1 MDGKKVPWQPR
12 EQESLNQP
20 DIDQILVESIR
31 RGDTQAWQD
40 FIDRF
45 EGRLLA
51 YVGARI
57 ADKSHAED
65 IVQDT
70 FIGFLNSLP
79 NFDCTRPLESYLFS
93 IAAYKLTDHLRREG
107 RRYATQLV
115 TSENSSD
122 AIQRLPSGG
131 RQASSIA
138 RSAEQK
144 DREEFVLKQALEDQ
158 ISKWKQKGDYQKLK
172 CMELLIVLG
181 MSNKEVSQALD
192 LSEQQVANYKSDF
205 IQRTR
210 SLIAKQADRERVPEL
225 DEK

>member
-1 MDGKKVPWQPR
+1 V
-12 EQESLNQP
+12 NQP
-20 DIDQILVESIR
+20 QIDQLLVESIR

-57 ADKSHAED
+57 ADKAHAED
-65 IVQDT
+65 IVQET

-79 NFDCTRPLESYLFS
+79 NFDCSRPLESYLFS

-115 TSENSSD
+115 TAENSSD

-144 DREEFVLKQALEDQ
+144 DREEAVLKEALEDQ
-158 ISKWKQKGDYQKLK
+158 IAKWKQKSDFQKLK
-172 CMELLIVLG
+172 CLEMLIVSG
-181 MSNKEVSQALD
+181 MSNKETAIALD
-192 LSEQQVANYKSDF
+192 LTEQQVANYKSDF

-210 SLIAKQADRERVPEL
+210 SLISKLADRERIPEL
-225 DEK
+225 DDLDQ

>member
-1 MDGKKVPWQPR
+1 MSQP
-12 EQESLNQP
+12 E
-20 DIDQILVESIR
+20 IDQLLIESIR

-51 YVGARI
+51 YVGTRL
-57 ADKSHAED
+57 ADRAHAED
-65 IVQDT
+65 IVQET

-79 NFDCTRPLESYLFS
+79 NFDCSRPLESYLFS
-93 IAAYKLTDHLRREG
+93 IAAYKLTDHLRRQG

-144 DREEFVLKQALEDQ
+144 DREEVVLRQALEDQ
-158 ISKWKQKGDYQKLK
+158 ISKWRQKGDYQKLK
-172 CMELLIVLG
+172 CLEMLIVLG
-181 MSNKEVSQALD
+181 LSNKETAQALE

-210 SLIAKQADRERVPEL
+210 TLIAKQADRERIPEL
-225 DEK
+225 DDQET

>member
-1 MDGKKVPWQPR
+1 MSQP
-12 EQESLNQP
+12 E
-20 DIDQILVESIR
+20 IDQLLVESIR

-40 FIDRF
+40 FIDRL

-51 YVGARI
+51 YVGTRI
-57 ADKSHAED
+57 ADRAHAED
-65 IVQDT
+65 IVQET

-79 NFDCTRPLESYLFS
+79 NFDCSRPLESYLFS
-93 IAAYKLTDHLRREG
+93 IAAYKLTDHLRRQG

-144 DREEFVLKQALEDQ
+144 DREEIVLRQALEDQ
-158 ISKWKQKGDYQKLK
+158 ISKWRQKGDYQKLK
-172 CMELLIVLG
+172 CLEMLIVLG
-181 MSNKEVSQALD
+181 MSNKETAQALE

-205 IQRTR
+205 IQRTKT
-210 SLIAKQADRERVPEL
+210 LIAKQADRERIPEL
-225 DEK
+225 DDQET

>member
-1 MDGKKVPWQPR
+1 MSQP
-12 EQESLNQP
+12 E
-20 DIDQILVESIR
+20 IDQLLIESIR

-51 YVGARI
+51 YVGTRL
-57 ADKSHAED
+57 ADRAHAED
-65 IVQDT
+65 IVQET

-79 NFDCTRPLESYLFS
+79 NFDSSRPLESYLFS
-93 IAAYKLTDHLRREG
+93 IAAYKLTDHLRRQG

-144 DREEFVLKQALEDQ
+144 DRQEVVLRQALEDQ
-158 ISKWKQKGDYQKLK
+158 ISKWRQKGDYQKLK
-172 CMELLIVLG
+172 CLEMLIVLG
-181 MSNKEVSQALD
+181 MSNKETAQALE

-205 IQRTR
+205 IQRTKT
-210 SLIAKQADRERVPEL
+210 LIAKQADQERIPEL
-225 DEK
+225 DDQEI

>member
-1 MDGKKVPWQPR
+1 MSQP
-12 EQESLNQP
+12 E
-20 DIDQILVESIR
+20 IDQILIESIR

-51 YVGARI
+51 YVGTRL
-57 ADKSHAED
+57 ADRAYAED
-65 IVQDT
+65 IVQET

-79 NFDCTRPLESYLFS
+79 NFDNSRPLESYLFS
-93 IAAYKLTDHLRREG
+93 IAAYKLTDHLRRQG
-107 RRYATQLV
+107 RRHATQLI

-144 DREEFVLKQALEDQ
+144 DREEIVLRQALEDQ
-158 ISKWKQKGDYQKLK
+158 ISKWRQKGDYQKLK
-172 CMELLIVLG
+172 CLEMLIVLG
-181 MSNKEVSQALD
+181 MSNKETALA
-192 LSEQQVANYKSDF
+192 LEISEQQVANYKSDF
-205 IQRTR
+205 IQRTKT
-210 SLIAKQADRERVPEL
+210 LIAKQADSERIAEL
-225 DEK
+225 DNP

>member
-1 MDGKKVPWQPR
+1 MSQP
-12 EQESLNQP
+12 E
-20 DIDQILVESIR
+20 IDQLLIESIR

-51 YVGARI
+51 YVGTRI
-57 ADKSHAED
+57 ADRAHAED
-65 IVQDT
+65 IVQET

-79 NFDCTRPLESYLFS
+79 NFDCSRPLESYLFS
-93 IAAYKLTDHLRREG
+93 IAAYKLTDHLRRQG

-144 DREEFVLKQALEDQ
+144 DREEIVLRQALEDQ
-158 ISKWKQKGDYQKLK
+158 ISKWRQKGDYQKLK
-172 CMELLIVLG
+172 CLEMLIVLG
-181 MSNKEVSQALD
+181 MSNKETAQALE

-205 IQRTR
+205 IQRTKT
-210 SLIAKQADRERVPEL
+210 LIAKQADRERIPEL
-225 DEK
+225 DDQEI

>member
-1 MDGKKVPWQPR
+1 MSQP
-12 EQESLNQP
+12 Q
-20 DIDQILVESIR
+20 IDQLLVESIR

-51 YVGARI
+51 YVGTRL
-57 ADKSHAED
+57 ADRAHAED
-65 IVQDT
+65 IVQET

-79 NFDCTRPLESYLFS
+79 NFDCSRPLESYLFS

-131 RQASSIA
+131 RQASSIV

-144 DREEFVLKQALEDQ
+144 DREESVLCQALEDQ
-158 ISKWKQKGDYQKLK
+158 ISKWRQKGDYQKLK
-172 CMELLIVLG
+172 CLF
-181 MSNKEVSQALD
+181 
-192 LSEQQVANYKSDF
+192 VAH
-205 IQRTR
+205 
-210 SLIAKQADRERVPEL
+210 P
-225 DEK
+225 

>member
-1 MDGKKVPWQPR
+1 MSQP
-12 EQESLNQP
+12 E
-20 DIDQILVESIR
+20 IDQLLVESIR

-51 YVGARI
+51 YVGTRI
-57 ADKSHAED
+57 ADRAHAED
-65 IVQDT
+65 IVQET

-79 NFDCTRPLESYLFS
+79 NFDCSRPLESYLFS
-93 IAAYKLTDHLRREG
+93 IAAYKLTDHLRRQG

-144 DREEFVLKQALEDQ
+144 DREEIVLKQALEDQ
-158 ISKWKQKGDYQKLK
+158 ISKWRQKGDYQKLK
-172 CMELLIVLG
+172 CLEMLIVLG
-181 MSNKEVSQALD
+181 LSNKETAQALE

-205 IQRTR
+205 IQRTKT
-210 SLIAKQADRERVPEL
+210 LIAKQADRERIPEL
-225 DEK
+225 DDQEI

>member
-1 MDGKKVPWQPR
+1 M
-12 EQESLNQP
+12 SQP
-20 DIDQILVESIR
+20 DIDTLLVESIR
-31 RGDTQAWQD
+31 RGETQAWQD

-51 YVGARI
+51 YVGARL
-57 ADKSHAED
+57 ADRAHAED

-93 IAAYKLTDHLRREG
+93 IAGYKLTDHLRREG

-122 AIQRLPSGG
+122 AIQRLPSAG

-144 DREEFVLKQALEDQ
+144 DREEDVLRQALEDQ
-158 ISKWKQKGDYQKLK
+158 ISKWKQKSDYQKLK
-172 CMELLIVLG
+172 CLEMLIVLG
-181 MSNKEVSQALD
+181 MSNKETAQSLEI
-192 LSEQQVANYKSDF
+192 SEQQVANYKSDF

-210 SLIAKQADRERVPEL
+210 TLIAKQADRERIPEL
-225 DEK
+225 DDSAE

>member
-1 MDGKKVPWQPR
+1 MSQP
-12 EQESLNQP
+12 E
-20 DIDQILVESIR
+20 IDQLLVESIR

-51 YVGARI
+51 YVGTRI
-57 ADKSHAED
+57 ADRAHAED
-65 IVQDT
+65 IVQET

-79 NFDCTRPLESYLFS
+79 NFDCSRPLESYLFS
-93 IAAYKLTDHLRREG
+93 IAAYKLTDHLRRQG

-144 DREEFVLKQALEDQ
+144 DREEIVLRQALEDQ
-158 ISKWKQKGDYQKLK
+158 ISKWRQKGDYQKLK
-172 CMELLIVLG
+172 CLEMLIVLG
-181 MSNKEVSQALD
+181 MSNKETAQALE

-205 IQRTR
+205 IQRTKT
-210 SLIAKQADRERVPEL
+210 LIAKQADRERIPEL
-225 DEK
+225 DDQEI

>member
-1 MDGKKVPWQPR
+1 M
-12 EQESLNQP
+12 NQP
-20 DIDQILVESIR
+20 QIDQLLVESIR
-31 RGDTQAWQD
+31 RGDTRAWQD

-57 ADKSHAED
+57 ADKAHAED
-65 IVQDT
+65 IVQET

-79 NFDCTRPLESYLFS
+79 NFDCSRPLESYLFS

-115 TSENSSD
+115 TAENSSD

-144 DREEFVLKQALEDQ
+144 DREEIVLKETLEDQ
-158 ISKWKQKGDYQKLK
+158 IAKWKQKGDFQKLK
-172 CMELLIVLG
+172 CLEMLIVLG
-181 MSNKEVSQALD
+181 MSNKETAIALD

-210 SLIAKQADRERVPEL
+210 SLISKLADRERIPEL
-225 DEK
+225 DDLDR

>member
-1 MDGKKVPWQPR
+1 MSQP
-12 EQESLNQP
+12 E
-20 DIDQILVESIR
+20 IDQLLIESIR

-51 YVGARI
+51 YVGTRL
-57 ADKSHAED
+57 ADRAHAED
-65 IVQDT
+65 IVQET

-79 NFDCTRPLESYLFS
+79 NFDCSRPLESYLFS
-93 IAAYKLTDHLRREG
+93 IAAYKLTDHLRRQG

-144 DREEFVLKQALEDQ
+144 DREEVVLRQALEDQ
-158 ISKWKQKGDYQKLK
+158 ISKWRQKGDYQKLK
-172 CMELLIVLG
+172 CLEMLIVLG
-181 MSNKEVSQALD
+181 LSNKETAQALE

-210 SLIAKQADRERVPEL
+210 TLIAQQADRERIPEL
-225 DEK
+225 DDQET

>member
-1 MDGKKVPWQPR
+1 MSQP
-12 EQESLNQP
+12 E
-20 DIDQILVESIR
+20 IDQLLIESIR

-51 YVGARI
+51 YVGTRI
-57 ADKSHAED
+57 ADRAHAED
-65 IVQDT
+65 IVQET

-79 NFDCTRPLESYLFS
+79 NFDCSRPLESDLFS
-93 IAAYKLTDHLRREG
+93 IAAYKLTDHLRRQG

-144 DREEFVLKQALEDQ
+144 DREEIVLRQALEDQ
-158 ISKWKQKGDYQKLK
+158 ISKWRQKGDYQKLK
-172 CMELLIVLG
+172 CLEMLIVLG
-181 MSNKEVSQALD
+181 MSNKETAQALE

-205 IQRTR
+205 IQRTKT
-210 SLIAKQADRERVPEL
+210 LIAKQADRERIPEL
-225 DEK
+225 DDQEI

>member
-1 MDGKKVPWQPR
+1 MN
-12 EQESLNQP
+12 SP

-31 RGDTQAWQD
+31 KGDTQAWED
-40 FIDRF
+40 FINRF

-51 YVGARI
+51 YVGTRL
-57 ADKSHAED
+57 ADRAHAED
-65 IVQDT
+65 IVQET
-70 FIGFLNSLP
+70 FVGFLNSLP
-79 NFDCTRPLESYLFS
+79 NFDCSRPLESYLFS

-115 TSENSSD
+115 TAENSSD

-144 DREEFVLKQALEDQ
+144 DREEVVLRQSLEDQ
-158 ISKWKQKGDYQKLK
+158 VSKWKQKKDYLKLK
-172 CMELLIVLG
+172 CIEMLIVLG
-181 MSNKEVSQALD
+181 MGNKETAQALGI
-192 LSEQQVANYKSDF
+192 SEQQVANYKSDF

-210 SLIAKQADRERVPEL
+210 SLIAKQADSERIAEL
-225 DEK
+225 ED

>member
-1 MDGKKVPWQPR
+1 MSQS
-12 EQESLNQP
+12 E
-20 DIDQILVESIR
+20 IDQLLIESIR

-51 YVGARI
+51 YVGTRI
-57 ADKSHAED
+57 ADRAHAED
-65 IVQDT
+65 IVQET

-79 NFDCTRPLESYLFS
+79 NFDCSRPLESYLFS
-93 IAAYKLTDHLRREG
+93 IAAYKLTDHLRRQG

-144 DREEFVLKQALEDQ
+144 DRQEVVLRQALEDQ
-158 ISKWKQKGDYQKLK
+158 ISKWRQKGDYQKLK
-172 CMELLIVLG
+172 CLEMLIVLG
-181 MSNKEVSQALD
+181 MSNKETAQALE

-205 IQRTR
+205 IQRTKT
-210 SLIAKQADRERVPEL
+210 LIAKQADQERIPEL
-225 DEK
+225 DDQGP

>member
-1 MDGKKVPWQPR
+1 M
-12 EQESLNQP
+12 SQP
-20 DIDQILVESIR
+20 DIDTLLVESIR
-31 RGDTQAWQD
+31 RGETQAWRD

-51 YVGARI
+51 YVGARL
-57 ADKSHAED
+57 ADRAHAED

-79 NFDCTRPLESYLFS
+79 NFDCSRPLESYLFS
-93 IAAYKLTDHLRREG
+93 IAGYKLTDHLRREG

-122 AIQRLPSGG
+122 AIQRLPSAG

-138 RSAEQK
+138 RSGEQK
-144 DREEFVLKQALEDQ
+144 DREEDVLRQALEDQ
-158 ISKWKQKGDYQKLK
+158 ISKWKQKSDYQKLK
-172 CMELLIVLG
+172 CLEMLIVLG
-181 MSNKEVSQALD
+181 MSNKETAQALEI
-192 LSEQQVANYKSDF
+192 SEQQVANYKSDF

-210 SLIAKQADRERVPEL
+210 TLIAKQADRERIPEL
-225 DEK
+225 DDSAE

>member
-1 MDGKKVPWQPR
+1 MSQP
-12 EQESLNQP
+12 E
-20 DIDQILVESIR
+20 IDKLLIESIR

-51 YVGARI
+51 YVGTRI
-57 ADKSHAED
+57 ADRAHAED
-65 IVQDT
+65 IVQET

-79 NFDCTRPLESYLFS
+79 NFDCSRPLESYLFS
-93 IAAYKLTDHLRREG
+93 IAAYKLTDHLRRQG

-144 DREEFVLKQALEDQ
+144 DREEIVLRQALEDQ
-158 ISKWKQKGDYQKLK
+158 ISKWRQKGDYQKLK
-172 CMELLIVLG
+172 CLEMLIVLG
-181 MSNKEVSQALD
+181 MSNKETAQALE

-205 IQRTR
+205 IQRTKT
-210 SLIAKQADRERVPEL
+210 LIAKQADRERIPEL
-225 DEK
+225 DDQET

>member
-1 MDGKKVPWQPR
+1 M
-12 EQESLNQP
+12 SQP
-20 DIDQILVESIR
+20 DIDTLLIESIR
-31 RGDTQAWQD
+31 RGETQAWQE

-57 ADKSHAED
+57 ADRAHAED

-79 NFDCTRPLESYLFS
+79 NFDCSRPLESYLFS
-93 IAAYKLTDHLRREG
+93 IASYKLTDHLRREG
-107 RRYATQLV
+107 RRHTTQLV

-144 DREEFVLKQALEDQ
+144 DRQEEVLRQALHEQ
-158 ISKWKQKGDYQKLK
+158 ISKWKQKSDYQKLR
-172 CMELLIVLG
+172 CLEMLIVLG
-181 MSNKEVSQALD
+181 MSNKETAQALE

-210 SLIAKQADRERVPEL
+210 TLIAKQADPEQIPEL
-225 DEK
+225 DD

>member
-1 MDGKKVPWQPR
+1 MSQP
-12 EQESLNQP
+12 E
-20 DIDQILVESIR
+20 IDQLLIESIR

-51 YVGARI
+51 YVGTRL
-57 ADKSHAED
+57 ADRAHAED
-65 IVQDT
+65 IVQET

-79 NFDCTRPLESYLFS
+79 NFDSSRPLESYLFS
-93 IAAYKLTDHLRREG
+93 IAAYKLTDHLRRQG

-144 DREEFVLKQALEDQ
+144 DRQEVVLRQALEDQ
-158 ISKWKQKGDYQKLK
+158 ISKWRQKGDYQKLK
-172 CMELLIVLG
+172 CLEMLIVLG
-181 MSNKEVSQALD
+181 MSNKETAQSLE

-205 IQRTR
+205 IQRTKT
-210 SLIAKQADRERVPEL
+210 LIAKQADQERIPEL
-225 DEK
+225 DDQEI

>member
-1 MDGKKVPWQPR
+1 MSQP
-12 EQESLNQP
+12 E
-20 DIDQILVESIR
+20 IDQLLFESIR

-51 YVGARI
+51 YVGTRL
-57 ADKSHAED
+57 ADRAHAED
-65 IVQDT
+65 IVQET

-79 NFDCTRPLESYLFS
+79 NFDSSRPLESYLFS
-93 IAAYKLTDHLRREG
+93 IAAYKLTDHLRRQG

-144 DREEFVLKQALEDQ
+144 DRQEVVLRQALEDQ
-158 ISKWKQKGDYQKLK
+158 ISKWRHKGDYQKLK
-172 CMELLIVLG
+172 CLEMLIVLG
-181 MSNKEVSQALD
+181 MSNKETAQSLE

-205 IQRTR
+205 IQRTKT
-210 SLIAKQADRERVPEL
+210 LIAKQADQERIPEL
-225 DEK
+225 DDQEI

>member
-1 MDGKKVPWQPR
+1 MSQP
-12 EQESLNQP
+12 E
-20 DIDQILVESIR
+20 IDQLLVESIR

-51 YVGARI
+51 YVGTRI
-57 ADKSHAED
+57 ADRAHAED
-65 IVQDT
+65 IVQET

-79 NFDCTRPLESYLFS
+79 NFDCSRPLESYLFS
-93 IAAYKLTDHLRREG
+93 IAAYKLTDHLRRQG

-144 DREEFVLKQALEDQ
+144 DREEIVLRQALEDQ
-158 ISKWKQKGDYQKLK
+158 ISKWRQKGDYQKLK
-172 CMELLIVLG
+172 CLEMLIVLG
-181 MSNKEVSQALD
+181 LSNKETAQALE

-205 IQRTR
+205 IQRTKT
-210 SLIAKQADRERVPEL
+210 LIAKQADRERIPEL
-225 DEK
+225 DDQET

>member
-1 MDGKKVPWQPR
+1 MSQP
-12 EQESLNQP
+12 E
-20 DIDQILVESIR
+20 IDQLLIESIR

-51 YVGARI
+51 YVGTRI
-57 ADKSHAED
+57 ADRAHAED
-65 IVQDT
+65 IVQET

-79 NFDCTRPLESYLFS
+79 NFDCSRPLESYLFS
-93 IAAYKLTDHLRREG
+93 IAAYKLTDHLRRQG

-144 DREEFVLKQALEDQ
+144 DREEIVLRQALEDQ
-158 ISKWKQKGDYQKLK
+158 ISKWRQKGDYQKLK
-172 CMELLIVLG
+172 CLEMLIVLG
-181 MSNKEVSQALD
+181 MSNKETAQALE

-205 IQRTR
+205 IQRTKT
-210 SLIAKQADRERVPEL
+210 LIAKQADRERIPEL
-225 DEK
+225 DDQET

>member
-1 MDGKKVPWQPR
+1 MSQP
-12 EQESLNQP
+12 E
-20 DIDQILVESIR
+20 IDQLLVESIR

-51 YVGARI
+51 YVGTRI
-57 ADKSHAED
+57 ADRAHAED
-65 IVQDT
+65 IVQET

-79 NFDCTRPLESYLFS
+79 NFDCSRPLESYLFS
-93 IAAYKLTDHLRREG
+93 IAAYKLTDHLRRQG

-144 DREEFVLKQALEDQ
+144 DREEIVLKQALEDQ
-158 ISKWKQKGDYQKLK
+158 ISKWRQKGDYQKLK
-172 CMELLIVLG
+172 CLEMLIVLG
-181 MSNKEVSQALD
+181 MSNKETAQALE

-205 IQRTR
+205 IQRTKT
-210 SLIAKQADRERVPEL
+210 LIAKQADRERIPEL
-225 DEK
+225 DDQEI